1 MKNKKKTTMKMKL
14 IFIPHQ
20 KDNKTLMNPS
30 KIQVLDIYVDH
41 FKTQY
46 LGFFFKNCRV

>member
-46 LGFFFKNCRV
+46 LGFF